1 MSSKYVLR
9 IQTDNPFLRER
20 YASRVN
26 LEGDAGIDLYCP
38 EKIEI
43 VNGSRSNKIDFQ
55 IRCQLVDQE
64 GKSYSYLLMPRSS
77 VVKTPLRMAN
87 SIGLIDSGYRNFIM
101 AFVDNVQEPFCLSP
115 GAVKEL
121 IEEPEIEKYT
131 IEAGDRLFQIVAPGL
146 EGITVEL
153 VDSLPETQ
161 RGMGGFGSTGR

>member
-1 MSSKYVLR
+1 MSSKYSTEDELQRARYILR

-26 LEGDAGIDLYCP
+26 LDGDAGIDLYCP
-38 EKIEI
+38 ERVEI
-43 VNGSRSNKIDFQ
+43 VNGSKSKKIDFQ
-55 IRCQLVDQE
+55 IRCQLVDRE

-87 SIGLIDSGYRNFIM
+87 SIGLIDSAYRGNIM
-101 AFVDNVQEPFCLSP
+101 AFVDNVQ
-115 GAVKEL
+115 EL

>member
-1 MSSKYVLR
+1 MSSRYILR

-38 EKIEI
+38 ERVEI
-43 VNGSRSNKIDFQ
+43 VNGSKSKKIDFQ
-55 IRCQLVDQE
+55 IRCQLVDRE

-87 SIGLIDSGYRNFIM
+87 SIGLIDKNYVGFIM
-101 AFVDNVQEPFCLSP
+101 AFVDNVQ
-115 GAVKEL
+115 EL

>member
-1 MSSKYVLR
+1 MTSKYILR
-9 IQTDNPFLRER
+9 IQTDNPFLKER
-20 YASRVN
+20 YTSKVN

-38 EKIEI
+38 TRLEI

-55 IRCQLVDQE
+55 IRCQLVDRE

-77 VVKTPLRMAN
+77 VVKTPLRMTN
-87 SIGLIDSGYRNFIM
+87 SIGLIDSGYTNFIM
-101 AFVDNVQEPFCLSP
+101 AFVDNVQELVEDPSL
-115 GAVKEL
+115 ER
-121 IEEPEIEKYT
+121 YT